1 MMKKGNL
8 LGEQLQQEIIDL
20 VNETSKKVN
29 RDITKAEL
37 KQIIKEVMPN
47 IEEMIAK
54 QVKQHLRTIAVHI
67 LETTSE
73 E

>member
-1 MMKKGNL
+1 MKSGKL
-8 LGEQLQQEIIDL
+8 LGEQLQKEIIDL
-20 VNETSKKVN
+20 VNETTHKSN

-54 QVKQHLRTIAVHI
+54 NVKQHLRSIAVNI
-67 LETTSE
+67 LEKTSE

>member
-1 MMKKGNL
+1 MKKGNL

-20 VNETSKKVN
+20 VNETAKKAN
-29 RDITKAEL
+29 RDITKSEL

-47 IEEMIAK
+47 IEAMIAK
-54 QVKQHLRTIAVHI
+54 QVKQHLRTVAVHI

>member
-1 MMKKGNL
+1 MKTGKL

-20 VNETSKKVN
+20 VNETAQKAN
-29 RDITKAEL
+29 RDITKTEL

-47 IEEMIAK
+47 IEAMIAK
-54 QVKQHLRTIAVHI
+54 NVKQHLRSIAFNI
-67 LETTSE
+67 LENTSE

>member
-1 MMKKGNL
+1 MKKGNL

>member
-1 MMKKGNL
+1 MKKGSGL

-20 VNETSKKVN
+20 VNETTKKAN

-37 KQIIKEVMPN
+37 KQIMKEVMPN
-47 IEEMIAK
+47 IEAMIAK
-54 QVKQHLRTIAVHI
+54 NVKQHLRAIAVNI
-67 LETTSE
+67 LEKTSE